1 MIYFLLVYDCVI
13 NFVCFFFLLDL
24 YVILENYLGCGN
36 FMRIYYKIYYCGVF
50 VGGIF

>member
-50 VGGIF
+50 DGGIF